1 MFFKKKKKL
10 LSVEAFLLL
19 SVASVGPRVHI
30 LSLIVKEYFHC
41 HLFQYCHQAQI
52 MTLHAGFI
60 EDLVCNKKQI
70 LQKILKMLTLFLME
84 KSTLTIDRI

>member
-1 MFFKKKKKL
+1 M
-10 LSVEAFLLL
+10 LSVEAFSLL

-41 HLFQYCHQAQI
+41 HLFQYCYQAQI
-52 MTLHAGFI
+52 MTLFERAGFI

-70 LQKILKMLTLFLME
+70 LQEILKMLALFLME
-84 KSTLTIDRI
+84 KSTLTIDRVEF